1 MIENFDQNEIIFILT
16 VMTTS
21 AVIVGFMAGLF
32 GIGGGLIM
40 VPVLFYVFSLVGI
53 ERTFVMHLAV
63 GTSFSIIIPN
73 SIIST
78 ITHMKF
84 KAVDFSIVK
93 TFGTFVAIGVVLG
106 TIFAVS
112 LKTSSLILF
121 FSIMTM
127 LFAIYFLMEKEKIN
141 PIPRDINLIYRVI
154 CGFLSGFLSAPMG
167 IGGGVFNTPIFKM
180 FGYPINIAI
189 GSSAAI
195 GFLIA
200 LIGAVGFAVSG
211 TYFNIVK
218 TFGAFVV
225 IGVVLGTI
233 FAVSL
238 KTSSLVLFFSIIT
251 MFFAIYFLTAKEK
264 INPIQRE
271 INLIYRVIFGFLSG
285 FLSAPM
291 GIAGGV
297 INTPILKIFGYQV
310 KVAIGSS
317 AAVGFLIAL
326 IGAIGFAV
334 SGSYLNVN
342 VPLSLGFVNIPAFL
356 IFAPITMFMAK
367 IGAKTVHKFD
377 KKLIGKLFGVYL
389 FIISC
394 KLFYEYFSF

>member
-1 MIENFDQNEIIFILT
+1 MIENLDQSQIIFLT
-16 VMTTS
+16 SVMVTS
-21 AVIVGFMAGLF
+21 AVITGFMAGFF

-40 VPVLFYVFSLVGI
+40 VPILFYIFGFSGI
-53 ERTFVMHLAV
+53 EQSFTMHLAI
-63 GTSFSIIIPN
+63 GTSFSIIIPT

-78 ITHMKF
+78 MTHMKF

-93 TFGTFVAIGVVLG
+93 TFGV
-106 TIFAVS
+106 
-112 LKTSSLILF
+112 
-121 FSIMTM
+121 
-127 LFAIYFLMEKEKIN
+127 
-141 PIPRDINLIYRVI
+141 
-154 CGFLSGFLSAPMG
+154 
-167 IGGGVFNTPIFKM
+167 
-180 FGYPINIAI
+180 
-189 GSSAAI
+189 
-195 GFLIA
+195 
-200 LIGAVGFAVSG
+200 
-211 TYFNIVK
+211 
-218 TFGAFVV
+218 FVV

-238 KTSSLVLFFSIIT
+238 KTSSLVLFFSIMT
-251 MFFAIYFLTAKEK
+251 MLFSIYFLMAKEK
-264 INPIQRE
+264 INPVPRE
-271 INLIYRVIFGFLSG
+271 INLIYRVICGFFSG

-297 INTPILKIFGYQV
+297 INTPILKIFGYPI

-334 SGSYLNVN
+334 SGSYLNIN
-342 VPLSLGFVNIPAFL
+342 IPLSLGFINLPAFL
-356 IFAPITMFMAK
+356 IFVPITMLMAK

-377 KKLIGKLFGVYL
+377 KELIGKLFGIYL

>member
-1 MIENFDQNEIIFILT
+1 
-16 VMTTS
+16 MTAS

-40 VPVLFYVFSLVGI
+40 VPVLFYVFSFVGI

-84 KAVDFSIVK
+84 KAVDF
-93 TFGTFVAIGVVLG
+93 
-106 TIFAVS
+106 
-112 LKTSSLILF
+112 
-121 FSIMTM
+121 
-127 LFAIYFLMEKEKIN
+127 
-141 PIPRDINLIYRVI
+141 
-154 CGFLSGFLSAPMG
+154 
-167 IGGGVFNTPIFKM
+167 
-180 FGYPINIAI
+180 
-189 GSSAAI
+189 
-195 GFLIA
+195 
-200 LIGAVGFAVSG
+200 
-211 TYFNIVK
+211 NIVK

-238 KTSSLVLFFSIIT
+238 KTSSLILFFSIMT
-251 MFFAIYFLTAKEK
+251 MFFAIYFLMAKEK
-264 INPIQRE
+264 INPVSRE
-271 INLIYRVIFGFLSG
+271 INLIYRVICGFLSG

-297 INTPILKIFGYQV
+297 INTPILKMFGYQI

-326 IGAIGFAV
+326 IGAIGFAA

-356 IFAPITMFMAK
+356 IFVPITMFMAK

-377 KKLIGKLFGVYL
+377 KRLIGKLLGIYL